1 MLGLILGAKV
11 ARGTGRGRKEACA
24 VHRSQCNIVSSVLS
38 DHPNRCFCLQTML
51 TSYAH
56 RMLLSLLVEDVKAE
70 AMTMLAETLRV
81 RGRPHFQDVFCFPFH
96 HFSRHIWFAL
106 QSLFSDWY
114 SHARFA
120 FDAC

>member
-1 MLGLILGAKV
+1 
-11 ARGTGRGRKEACA
+11 
-24 VHRSQCNIVSSVLS
+24 
-38 DHPNRCFCLQTML
+38 
-51 TSYAH
+51 
-56 RMLLSLLVEDVKAE
+56 MLLSLVEDEKAGS
-70 AMTMLAETLRV
+70 MSMLAETLHA
-81 RGRPHFQDVFCFPFH
+81 GDRPHFQDVFCFPFH